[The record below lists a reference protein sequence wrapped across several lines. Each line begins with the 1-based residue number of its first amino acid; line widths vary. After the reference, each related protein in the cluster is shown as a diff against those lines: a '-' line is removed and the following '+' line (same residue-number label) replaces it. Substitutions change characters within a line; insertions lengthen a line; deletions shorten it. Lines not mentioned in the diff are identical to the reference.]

1 MTFSRRDFMKWS
13 GVAALPL
20 VAPTVVWSGTGSPAK
35 DVLVVVFQRGGADAL
50 NIVPPYGDGRYY
62 DLRPTVN
69 IAEPESGA
77 GAALDLDGFFGL
89 HPSMSSLMPAYQS
102 GSLAFVHAAGSPDP
116 TRSHFDAQDF
126 MELGFLG
133 KTTVFDGWVNRHLQA
148 SQAQTGETF
157 RAVGFGQTVPLSM
170 RGLVT
175 PVGLKSLESYD
186 LVTLPGEY
194 DPAREAILSMYAGSD
209 LVSNTTG
216 QLFGSIDEL
225 KLANPTQYEPAN
237 GATYPDTVFGQ
248 SMKQIGQLL
257 RADVGVETVAVDSNG
272 WDHHDEEA
280 PILAS
285 LLTDL
290 SDSLAAFN
298 QDMGEGMANITVV
311 AMSEF
316 GRRAYENGSAGTDHG
331 HGGLMFALGGNVNG
345 GQVYGDWPG
354 LQEQNLSDGDLQVA
368 TDFRTVLGELLEKR
382 LGNNDLSFVFPQF
395 TGPPHLGI
403 FT

>member
-1 MTFSRRDFMKWS
+1 MAFSRRDFIKW
-13 GVAALPL
+13 GGAAALPL
-20 VAPTVVWSGTGSPAK
+20 VAPTVVWSGTGSTAK
-35 DVLVVVFQRGGADAL
+35 DVLIVVFQRGGADAL

-62 DLRPTVN
+62 DLRPNVN
-69 IAEPESGA
+69 VPEPESGA

-89 HPSMSSLMPAYQS
+89 HPSMQSLKSAYDS

-133 KTTVFDGWVNRHLQA
+133 KSTVFDGWVNRHLQVA
-148 SQAQTGETF
+148 QSQEGGTF
-157 RAVGFGQTVPLSM
+157 RAVGFGQTVQLSM
-170 RGLVT
+170 RGPVT

-194 DPAREAILSMYAGSD
+194 DPAREAILAMYSGSD
-209 LVSNTTG
+209 LLANTTG

-225 KLANPTQYEPAN
+225 KLANPAQYEPAN
-237 GATYPDTVFGQ
+237 GAVYPDTAFGQ
-248 SMKQIGQLL
+248 SMKQIGQLI

-272 WDHHDEEA
+272 WDHHDDEA
-280 PILAS
+280 PILSS

-298 QDMGEGMANITVV
+298 QDMGSDMANITIV

-382 LGNNDLSFVFPQF
+382 MGSTDLGYVFPQF

-403 FT
+403 FS